1 VEHRHDISAFEP
13 GEFSYRGVDVKMDVP
28 ESIEADTAT
37 IRIGDRAYEVRRS
50 EHHGSMWMAPNVFN
64 MYTSLA
70 ELARHMVDLDVQEI
84 LAPPARRKRP
94 SRQQQPSRSRKR

>member
-1 VEHRHDISAFEP
+1 MEHRHDISAFEP
-13 GEFSYRGVDVKMDVP
+13 DEFSYRGVDVKVDVP

-37 IRIGDRAYEVRRS
+37 IRLGDRAYEVRRS

-70 ELARHMVDLDVQEI
+70 ELGRHMVDLDVQGI
-84 LAPPARRKRP
+84 LAPPAARRQRTSRPHKR
-94 SRQQQPSRSRKR
+94 